1 MKRQSAHVDAGV
13 LAELS
18 AGLISGRRAT
28 RIHAHLAG
36 CQRCARISAGLSE
49 VSVLLASVP
58 QATMPAAVTRRLS
71 TAIADEAAAR
81 SGTAGIPARP
91 AGGEPFRRAERAGS
105 GRSRNRLASPVA
117 VRSFA
122 AAAAVC
128 LVAAGGYTIVQLT
141 SPGGS
146 GPGLSPGASAGLH
159 PRNGGNIAPGP
170 FNVSPTHQGSAIR
183 PSPSSPALPPV
194 FSVITSGTSYRSA
207 TLGAQVAR
215 ELSQIGKI
223 SGNTPYGG
231 LPEHQPTAQQEGCA
245 LRITSGVKPTLV
257 DSARYQ
263 GHPATI
269 IALAP
274 GAGQLGQ
281 AWVVG
286 PACSADQNDILAHV
300 QLSSAGG

>member
-36 CQRCARISAGLSE
+36 CQRCARVSAGLSE

-81 SGTAGIPARP
+81 SGTAGTPVRLAD
-91 AGGEPFRRAERAGS
+91 GEPFRRAERAGR

-141 SPGGS
+141 SPGRS

-159 PRNGGNIAPGP
+159 PRNGGNIGPGP
-170 FNVSPTHQGSAIR
+170 FNVSPTHQGNAIR
-183 PSPSSPALPPV
+183 PSSPPV
-194 FSVITSGTSYRSA
+194 FSVVTTGTNYRPRRCAHRS
-207 TLGAQVAR
+207 TQ
-215 ELSQIGKI
+215 ELSQTAKI
-223 SGNTPYGG
+223 SAKHGARRTAR
-231 LPEHQPTAQQEGCA
+231 HQPTAQQEACA
-245 LRITSGVKPTLV
+245 LRITCR
-257 DSARYQ
+257 A
-263 GHPATI
+263 
-269 IALAP
+269 
-274 GAGQLGQ
+274 
-281 AWVVG
+281 
-286 PACSADQNDILAHV
+286 
-300 QLSSAGG
+300 